1 MAQEVDLQ
9 KMRYDALLKI
19 TRTMGG
25 AALSGAV
32 PTPTLELAKQ
42 LGISIAD
49 AWMCF
54 DIYKTYFEKDLTKQ
68 DLAGMLQTA
77 GVVILGV
84 ASLAMWASGWRKRCS
99 AKSWNRFPSPT
110 RSSPA
115 SPSAARPSS
124 SAWPGWRWWSG
135 AFFCKRLMSLK
146 PAAMRFVA
154 ATASE
159 SMRAAAAPA
168 RRHQR

>member
-1 MAQEVDLQ
+1 MAEEADLQ

-54 DIYKTYFEKDLTKQ
+54 DIYRTYFGKDLSKQ
-68 DLAGMLQTA
+68 DLARMFQTTGVIVLGGGIAGYVGIRLAQAILSEILEQLPIANSIITGIAFGSSTFIVGLAWLAIVEQNYFLQKA
-77 GVVILGV
+77 E
-84 ASLAMWASGWRKRCS
+84 
-99 AKSWNRFPSPT
+99 
-110 RSSPA
+110 
-115 SPSAARPSS
+115 
-124 SAWPGWRWWSG
+124 
-135 AFFCKRLMSLK
+135 
-146 PAAMRFVA
+146 
-154 ATASE
+154 E
-159 SMRAAAAPA
+159 S
-168 RRHQR
+168 

>member
-1 MAQEVDLQ
+1 MAEEADLQ

-54 DIYKTYFEKDLTKQ
+54 DIYRTYFGKELSKQ
-68 DLAGMLQTA
+68 DLARMFQTTGVIVLGGGIA
-77 GVVILGV
+77 GYVGIRLAQAVLGEILEQLPIANAIITGIAFGSSTLIV
-84 ASLAMWASGWRKRCS
+84 GLAWLAIVEQSYIEQDGE
-99 AKSWNRFPSPT
+99 
-110 RSSPA
+110 PA
-115 SPSAARPSS
+115 
-124 SAWPGWRWWSG
+124 
-135 AFFCKRLMSLK
+135 
-146 PAAMRFVA
+146 
-154 ATASE
+154 
-159 SMRAAAAPA
+159 
-168 RRHQR
+168 